1 MYEAKNSPLISRAK
15 FRRRLIVHMLM
26 ALGILLL
33 SLTVGVAGHMYF
45 DGMGLVSAVVA
56 STTMMSG
63 LGLSILPDS
72 VSGQLFASLYG
83 IFCGYIYVAT
93 SGIIIAPLLH
103 RMLHK
108 FHIAVDD

>member
-1 MYEAKNSPLISRAK
+1 MYETRHSPLISRAQ
-15 FRRRLIVHMLM
+15 FHRRLIAHLLV
-26 ALGILLL
+26 ALGVLVL
-33 SLTVGVAGHMYF
+33 SLAIGVAGHMYF
-45 DGMGLVSAVVA
+45 DDMGLVSAVVA
-56 STTMMSG
+56 STTLMSG

-108 FHIAVDD
+108 FHMAVDG